1 MLPFLI
7 LGALGL
13 AVVRKATAAPVV
25 APDVV
30 SQAELDWIPEPQ
42 QDAAYWALVSGG
54 PPSAAGSR
62 GAGEVTPTVKMI
74 PRISSLFPGERFAWD
89 APNAGTGLFRVPSFA
104 PPGATITPGPV
115 PPAQPTPQ
123 SAVEPS
129 SPWLPDDLRLVAP
142 LAANPWFFELSAS
155 DPFAAVASG
164 GFIDVE
170 AVAADPAQKA

>member
-7 LGALGL
+7 LGALGV
-13 AVVRKATAAPVV
+13 AVIRRASAPAPV

-54 PPSAAGSR
+54 SPSPAGSR
-62 GAGEVTPTVKMI
+62 GAGVVTPAVKMI
-74 PRISSLFPGERFAWD
+74 PHVSSLFPGNTSAWD

-142 LAANPWFFELSAS
+142 LAANPWFFELSAA

-170 AVAADPAQKA
+170 AVAAAPAEKA